1 MKRQLLK
8 EGLDEQV
15 DSIHKRDKD
24 MLFMDMSDEE
34 IMLNYDRLKL
44 MGVV

>member
-15 DSIHKRDKD
+15 DSIQKRDKD

-34 IMLNYDRLKL
+34 IMLNYDRFKL